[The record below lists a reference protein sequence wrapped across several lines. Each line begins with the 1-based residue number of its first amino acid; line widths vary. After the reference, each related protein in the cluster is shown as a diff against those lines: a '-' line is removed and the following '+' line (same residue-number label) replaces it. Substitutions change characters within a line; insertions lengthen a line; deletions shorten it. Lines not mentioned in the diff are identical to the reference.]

1 MFIHNYLSLFV
12 LFFSIPLQ
20 VKFLRTMID
29 GKYILIEVSEFK
41 ALIKEAVAEALAERA
56 IDISINTREE
66 DDLIGTAE
74 ACKLLGGISE
84 RTMQRYRDGKYFTVV
99 MAGPKKAM
107 YYRSEILAFRDAHT
121 RANRN
126 NLK

>member
-1 MFIHNYLSLFV
+1 MEIKVTN
-12 LFFSIPLQ
+12 IP
-20 VKFLRTMID
+20 I
-29 GKYILIEVSEFK
+29 SE
-41 ALIKEAVAEALAERA
+41 LEGIIKKAVADVLVEHL
-56 IDISINTREE
+56 IGNPNNTREK

-84 RTMQRYRDGKYFTVV
+84 RTMQRYRDRRLFTIVKV
-99 MAGPKKAM
+99 GPHKAL